1 MKVTVV
7 MGAFF
12 PVPPIMGGA
21 VEKVWFALAQEFGRL
36 GHEVVQISRSH
47 PSLPAAEEIEGV
59 QHLRVRG
66 HSQPRSILWL
76 KWLDLLYSLRV
87 RRILPQADILVTNTF
102 WLPLLVRRTDRGLVY
117 VHVQR
122 GPKGQMRW
130 YAHVARLLA
139 VSCAIADEIVAEAPH
154 LRTKVRVI
162 PNALPFQI
170 DPVPHAR
177 EQTILFVG
185 RVHPEKGL
193 ELFLRALSHLPA
205 ETWSAWK
212 VKIIGPHET
221 HLGGGGEAFLQRM
234 QELGKRSGARV
245 EWRGKIFDAA
255 VLAEEYRSSLVFAYP
270 SVAERGE
277 ALPVAPLEAM
287 AHGCAPIV
295 SNLPCFR
302 DYITDGVT
310 GFIFD
315 QRGAEPEKNLA
326 VRLADL
332 LGCGREEI
340 MCLGERARAKAAEF
354 GLETV
359 AQRYLEDFASLL
371 APTRGAAEM
380 SDLSLTND

>member
-1 MKVTVV
+1 MKITVV
-7 MGAFF
+7 LGAFF

-21 VEKVWFALAQEFGRL
+21 VEKVWFALAQEFVRL

-47 PSLPAAEEIEGV
+47 PDLPAAEEIEGV

-87 RRILPQADILVTNTF
+87 RRILPPADILVTNTF
-102 WLPLLVRRTDRGLVY
+102 WLPLLVRQTDRGLVY

-139 VSCAIADEIVAEAPH
+139 VSCAIADEIVAEAPR

-162 PNALPFQI
+162 PNALPFRI
-170 DPVPHAR
+170 DPVPHTR

-193 ELFLRALSHLPA
+193 ELFFRALSHLPA
-205 ETWSAWK
+205 EMWAAWK
-212 VKIIGPHET
+212 VRIIGPHET
-221 HLGGGGEAFLQRM
+221 HLGGGGGAFLQKI
-234 QELGKRSGARV
+234 QELGRRSGARV

-270 SVAERGE
+270 SVAETGE
-277 ALPVAPLEAM
+277 ALPIAPLEAM

-302 DYITDGVT
+302 DYIVDGVT
-310 GFIFD
+310 GFVFD
-315 QRGAEPEKNLA
+315 QRAAEPEKVLA
-326 VRLADL
+326 QRLTDV
-332 LGCGREEI
+332 LGLSREQI
-340 MCLGERARAKAAEF
+340 GQVGEAARANAAEF
-354 GLETV
+354 DVAKV
-359 AQRYLEDFASLL
+359 AQRYLDDFASLL
-371 APTRGAAEM
+371 K
-380 SDLSLTND
+380 TNA